1 MSLVSKIFNK
11 HFRPIEDL
19 TISEWSDKYR
29 IISSGAS
36 EAGRWRTSRTPYL
49 KEIMDELSP
58 QSKVQKCVVIK
69 GTQLGFTELGNNLI
83 GFYTQHDP
91 RTIGMWLP
99 NEGMVERH
107 AKKKVWRMIEDTKV
121 LKEVVSPRT
130 KGKNLE
136 TSTISHILFKGGSLS
151 LYGSNQ
157 SSSYRSD
164 SVNIVLKDDVDGFT
178 DDVEGEGSPM
188 ELIDNRADSFFN
200 RKIYT
205 NGTPTVAG
213 ASHIEIEYEDS
224 TQSKYYMP
232 CPHCTP
238 KDRALH
244 DIGNMVT
251 FELDNFTYD
260 TDDNYKLLSKV
271 SFACP
276 HCGSLIEEK
285 DKTFM
290 MDYNNGAK
298 YIEAQEHEVK
308 GYSIN
313 SFYSPLGWVTW
324 EQIIREYLKAKKAEL
339 NNNKNL
345 IKRFINTRL
354 AQPYKEEKEVLP
366 HQELSKLKNEL
377 DRGVVPLDTWKIVMS
392 VDVQGNHFW
401 YEIRALQYGYK
412 FHVLDYGRVET
423 WEQIETLLRAI
434 YYSSTGEKYS
444 IFLCGVDSGYN
455 KNEVYEFCHKNKDV
469 VIPLKGNVRMEQRFK
484 TATQEKEVKPIIL
497 HSINPNNFKDILQ
510 SHLVNR
516 LESREREDE
525 IITFHAQSD
534 STIFKQYTAEHREL
548 KGWVTHS
555 KDNHLW
561 DCGTYNTYLSE
572 ILQHKS
578 KKKEIEERSRKK
590 RGRTIS
596 KGINQRAINR
606 SYLDNY

>member
-1 MSLVSKIFNK
+1 MSLVKQIFQNY
-11 HFRPIEDL
+11 FRPIENL
-19 TISEWSDKYR
+19 TISEWADKYR
-29 IISSGAS
+29 ILPSGSAES
-36 EAGRWRTSRTPYL
+36 GRWRTSRTPYL

-58 QSKVQKCVVIK
+58 QSKTQKCVVIK
-69 GTQLGFTELGNNLI
+69 ATQLGFSELGNNVI
-83 GFYTQHDP
+83 GYFTHHDP

-99 NEGMVERH
+99 TEGMVERH
-107 AKKKVWRMIEDTKV
+107 AKKKIWRMIEDTKV
-121 LKEVVSPRT
+121 LKEVVSPRMR
-130 KGKNLE
+130 GKNLE
-136 TSTISHILFKGGSLS
+136 TSTISQILFKGGSLS

-164 SVNIVLKDDVDGFT
+164 SINVVLKDDVDGFT

-188 ELIDNRADSFFN
+188 ELIDNRADSFAN

-205 NGTPTVAG
+205 NGTPTVSG
-213 ASHIEIEYEDS
+213 HSHIELEYEDS

-238 KDRALH
+238 VDRPLQ
-244 DIGNMVT
+244 DIDNMVT
-251 FELDNFTYD
+251 FELDNFTYE

-271 SFACP
+271 SFVCP
-276 HCGSLIEEK
+276 HCGSIIEESS
-285 DKTFM
+285 KTFM
-290 MDYNNGAK
+290 MNYENGAK
-298 YIEAQEHEVK
+298 YIDRYEHEVK

-339 NNNKNL
+339 NNNKTL
-345 IKRFINTRL
+345 IKRFVNTRL

-366 HQELSKLKNEL
+366 HQELAKLKNEL
-377 DRGVVPLDTWKIVMS
+377 DRGVVPFDTWRLIMS

-401 YEIRALQYGYK
+401 YEIRSLQYGYK

-434 YYSSTGEKYS
+434 YEDNTGMKYS
-444 IFLCGVDSGYN
+444 IFMCGVDSGYK

-469 VIPLKGNVRMEQRFK
+469 AIALKGNARMEQRFK
-484 TATQEKEVKPIIL
+484 TSIQEKEINPITL
-497 HSINPNNFKDILQ
+497 HAINPNNFKDILQ
-510 SHLVNR
+510 SHIMNR
-516 LESREREDE
+516 LEDKEKEEE

-548 KGWVTHS
+548 KGWVAHS

-572 ILQHKS
+572 ILQHKN
-578 KKKEIEERSRKK
+578 KKKEIEERPRKK
-590 RGRTIS
+590 RGRIIS
-596 KGINQRAINR
+596 KGINRLDR
-606 SYLDNY
+606 SHLDNY

>member
-1 MSLVSKIFNK
+1 MSLVFDTFKK
-11 HFRPIEDL
+11 YFRPIEEL
-19 TISEWSDKYR
+19 TISEWADKYR
-29 IISSGAS
+29 ILPSGSAES
-36 EAGRWRTSRTPYL
+36 GRWRTSRTPYL

-69 GTQLGFTELGNNLI
+69 ATQLGFSELGNNVI
-83 GFYTQHDP
+83 GYFTHHDP
-91 RTIGMWLP
+91 RTIGVWLP
-99 NEGMVERH
+99 TEGMVERH
-107 AKKKVWRMIEDTKV
+107 AKKKIWRMIEDTKV
-121 LKEVVSPRT
+121 LKEVVSPRMR
-130 KGKNLE
+130 GKNSE
-136 TSTISHILFKGGSLS
+136 TSTISQVLFKGGSLS

-164 SVNIVLKDDVDGFT
+164 SINIIIKDDVDGFT

-188 ELIDNRADSFFN
+188 ELIDNRADSFAN

-205 NGTPTVAG
+205 NGTPTISEH
-213 ASHIEIEYEDS
+213 SHIELEYEDS

-232 CPHCTP
+232 CPYCTP
-238 KDRALH
+238 KDRPLQN
-244 DIGNMVT
+244 IENMVT
-251 FELDNFTYD
+251 FELDNFIYE
-260 TDDNYKLLSKV
+260 TDDNYKLLSDV
-271 SFACP
+271 TFLCP
-276 HCGSLIEEK
+276 HCGSFVEEK
-285 DKTFM
+285 QKTFM
-290 MDYNNGAK
+290 MDYENGAK
-298 YIEAQEHEVK
+298 YIDKYEHEIK

-313 SFYSPLGWVTW
+313 SFYSPLGWLTW

-339 NNNKNL
+339 NNNKTL

-354 AQPYKEEKEVLP
+354 AQPYKEEKEVVAY
-366 HQELSKLKNEL
+366 QELAKLKNEL
-377 DRGVVPLDTWKIVMS
+377 DRGIVPSDTWKLIMS

-412 FHVLDYGRVET
+412 FHILDYGRVET

-434 YYSSTGEKYS
+434 YYNSTGGKYS
-444 IFLCGVDSGYN
+444 IFICGVDSGYN
-455 KNEVYEFCHKNKDV
+455 KNKVYDFCYKNKDLT
-469 VIPLKGNVRMEQRFK
+469 IPLKGNSRMEQRFK
-484 TATQEKEVKPIIL
+484 TSLQEKEINPVML
-497 HSINPNNFKDILQ
+497 HTINPNNFKDILQ
-510 SHLVNR
+510 SHIMNR
-516 LESREREDE
+516 LESKERVNE

-548 KGWVTHS
+548 KGWVAHA

-578 KKKEIEERSRKK
+578 KKKEIEERQRKK

-596 KGINQRAINR
+596 KGINQRIMDR